1 MNGEWQSSGRMMDK
15 RKQSNVNVARSLECA
30 YVLDKQLRTANWP
43 LLFLQLTSRDVIV
56 FFALES
62 RLHHS
67 TCLAVVVIAITNI
80 RQI

>member
-1 MNGEWQSSGRMMDK
+1 MGK
-15 RKQSNVNVARSLECA
+15 RKQSNVNVTGNMECVCAR
-30 YVLDKQLRTANWP
+30 QLRTANWS

-62 RLHHS
+62 RLHS
-67 TCLAVVVIAITNI
+67 TCLAVVIAITNI